1 MDISKKSRI
10 VYGFWMGGTPCSIR
24 QQTLDELPL
33 YFKNLGITF
42 TLITPANID
51 LYVEQ
56 AGEKLHEGFQYLS
69 AVHKSDYLRC
79 YFMHFLGG
87 GYIDIKPPGAGWNKA
102 FDKLETTDS
111 YYAVSEHI
119 GPASIRVAWE
129 GSSVSRISY
138 EKYKINYL
146 KIMTQAALICKPK
159 TPFTEEWYNSLQTKM
174 DTYLPALKEN
184 PARHARDREVPGT
197 RVLEVAGYPIRWVEL
212 LADIFFPACYNH
224 SHHLG
229 FIGDQQFRNGILP
242 SQLKDFLSNRLLRTG
257 CFYVAPDEYVLST

>member
-1 MDISKKSRI
+1 MDISKKSRV

-33 YFKNLGITF
+33 YFENLGITF

-79 YFMHFLGG
+79 YFMHFFGG

-111 YYAVSEHI
+111 YYAVSQHI
-119 GPASIRVAWE
+119 GKHGYFSMPDGWQHVVP
-129 GSSVSRISY
+129 SVRAAY
-138 EKYKINYL
+138 KKYKINYL
-146 KIMTQAALICKPK
+146 KIMDQRALICKPK
-159 TPFTEEWYNSLQTKM
+159 TPFTAEWYNSLQTKM
-174 DTYLPALKEN
+174 DTYLAVLKEN
-184 PARHARDREVPGT
+184 PAWHARDRRGGGF
-197 RVLEVAGYPIRWVEL
+197 GYPIEWAEL
-212 LADIFFPACYNH
+212 LSDIFFPACCNH

-229 FIGDQQFRNGILP
+229 FIGDQQFRDGIMP
-242 SQLKDFLSNRLLRTG
+242 SQLKDFLNNRLLKQG
-257 CFYVAPDEYVLST
+257 CPYTDRDEYVLPTQ